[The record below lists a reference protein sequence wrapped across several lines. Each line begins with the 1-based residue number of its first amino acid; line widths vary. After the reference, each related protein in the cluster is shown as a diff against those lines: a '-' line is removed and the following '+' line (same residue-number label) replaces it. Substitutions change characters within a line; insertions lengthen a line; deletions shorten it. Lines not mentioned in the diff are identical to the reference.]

1 MWVRIPLQPLI
12 CRYSSMDR
20 TGSFYLPDASSI
32 LAIDIYIPVAQWKRA
47 LGYEPRF
54 VARSNRVRDAIGDY
68 LSWLEY
74 SPDKRIVAGSNPAS
88 PIIWYGDRI
97 GKCARLLSGSR
108 EIDMR
113 DRDPPV
119 PLII

>member
-1 MWVRIPLQPLI
+1 
-12 CRYSSMDR
+12 MDR

-68 LSWLEY
+68 LSWLADACLDRLHETAY
-74 SPDKRIVAGSNPAS
+74 PPA
-88 PIIWYGDRI
+88 PN
-97 GKCARLLSGSR
+97 ARRSVHRSAC
-108 EIDMR
+108 IQ
-113 DRDPPV
+113 
-119 PLII
+119 PLVDSHALVSAA